1 MSKTILAEIDGWT
14 PVIDGLAQ
22 ELGAITALVFGRM
35 WRFCQGEQ
43 GICTASLDTIASD
56 LNLDK
61 ATIMRH
67 AKRLCENGYLD
78 DLTPSLRNV
87 PHSYADTG
95 KANLFV
101 KISVAQFNTQRTV
114 AHSNATLHTAT
125 VDSETVAHSN
135 KSVAESKLKIQSRD
149 NNNIRNNGR
158 DNSSATAEEK
168 IPLTEGLKFFL
179 KSFGAVRF
187 KNLIQR
193 DLMLALEKKH
203 GTAKLKEFTL
213 WAAKN
218 GMTVS
223 KAVAAAE
230 NGLQNWGKV
239 KVQPIKED
247 ALTKVARERGLI
259 K

>member
-1 MSKTILAEIDGWT
+1 MTMPGFTSPNYTQTPNDLFDSLMRDMEESELRVVLA
-14 PVIDGLAQ
+14 VIRGTFGYHRNIVQLSIRKMAAMTGLS
-22 ELGAITALVFGRM
+22 
-35 WRFCQGEQ
+35 
-43 GICTASLDTIASD
+43 TASIWAG
-56 LNLDK
+56 
-61 ATIMRH
+61 AE
-67 AKRLCENGYLD
+67 AAEKRGLI
-78 DLTPSLRNV
+78 
-87 PHSYADTG
+87 
-95 KANLFV
+95 K
-101 KISVAQFNTQRTV
+101 RTV
-114 AHSNATLHTAT
+114 DGKNSTYWEAIVDVSTTDTPDEGVSTIDTVVYQPLIQAVSTTDTQSGLNKYKEIKAKNIDDDKSSSNG
-125 VDSETVAHSN
+125 
-135 KSVAESKLKIQSRD
+135 K
-149 NNNIRNNGR
+149 
-158 DNSSATAEEK
+158 
-168 IPLTEGLKFFL
+168 PLTEGLKFFL
-179 KSFGAVRF
+179 KSFGAARF

-193 DLMLALEKKH
+193 DTMLALEKKH

>member
-114 AHSNATLHTAT
+114 AHSN
-125 VDSETVAHSN
+125 

-179 KSFGAVRF
+179 KSFVAVRF